1 MINIKMIQKL
11 LQLILLTGCS
21 FSIDISPISQ
31 RYFHSENNNDISY
44 SRGTYLIILADES
57 LRSILE
63 DESTGDFIHFKKTQG
78 YDVEIV
84 NMNDIATSGDLG
96 QKLRKYL
103 EYYYQNN
110 SMLEYVL
117 LIGDVDGSYS
127 VPGFY
132 VSSYSYPE
140 IDITDHYYT
149 FFDDD
154 PLSPDFFIG
163 RWSIRNENELEKI
176 KMRSIGYVTMKF
188 PGSDYSL
195 DPSYLNN
202 ALMVAAS
209 YGGDG
214 IYPVTPVWTSQWLMD
229 ELYYNGYT
237 KVDTAFWQKGDDPG
251 DNTTISNAWNDGV
264 GLIGYRGWGGGTGW
278 AYPDFRNPDLE
289 NLTNVWKLPVVF
301 SFVCNTGNYART
313 GGNHCFAEK
322 AITSGTVNSPTGA
335 VAAIG
340 PSDKDTDTKFN
351 NPMYGTVMDVLLEK
365 KVLELGPALHAGKQ
379 CLISEFGDLLAPD
392 LYDFEGSY
400 AEFYHYVYNILGDP
414 SLPVWLDEPKIMN
427 VDLEE
432 GSNISSS
439 YISVLITDENS
450 MPLSDVV
457 GVIIDSGELI
467 GKGLSNL
474 NGELVVDFNTIT
486 SGSGL
491 ELYLNRAEYI
501 QKKININ
508 YSSDDGANA
517 PLMTYP
523 KAEEGSE
530 YLYSYSSS
538 ESAYNWVE
546 INEIGTNLNLT
557 DDSLIP
563 DLELGFTFNYYGE
576 PFSKLTVCSNGW
588 ASFLPCLKN
597 IDSSEPCNPLP
608 YFYNNSLT
616 HAIGPYAMIAPFFDD
631 LDDNEGTEPFNVYF
645 WTNNLDSAI
654 VEWHEVAQRRTDQF
668 CPDNC
673 EKETFQLILDNKGIN
688 GGNGNIVFQ
697 YKEIYDIDKIED
709 HGATVGVEAP
719 DKNSATQY
727 LFNYAYGENAD
738 TLKNGLSIKFSDSCG
753 EPVSLNWCDCSG
765 NVLDCSGSCGGTA
778 SIDVCG
784 ECAGDG
790 SSCILGCM
798 DSDASNYNSDA
809 TIDDGSCDLS
819 LDDSFLPKEVSLNTF
834 PNPFNPTS
842 KISFSV
848 PSISEVSIVIYSI
861 RGEEVLSLS
870 DQLYQPGYYSIDWNA
885 SNYASG
891 LYIISM
897 TLGDA
902 NISKKVLLLK

>member
-11 LQLILLTGCS
+11 FQLILLTGYS

-31 RYFHSENNNDISY
+31 RYFHSGDDNTFSY
-44 SRGTYLIILADES
+44 SRGTYLIVLADES

-84 NMNDIATSGDLG
+84 NMNEIATSGDLKE
-96 QKLRKYL
+96 KLRKYL

-117 LIGDVDGSYS
+117 LIGDVDGNYS
-127 VPGFY
+127 IPGYY
-132 VSSYSYPE
+132 VASYSYDE

-149 FFDDD
+149 FFDED
-154 PLSPDFFIG
+154 PLTPNFFIG
-163 RWSIRNENELEKI
+163 RWSIRNEDELEKI
-176 KMRSIGYVTMKF
+176 KIRSIGYVTMKF

-229 ELYYNGYT
+229 ELHYNGYA
-237 KVDTAFWQKGDDPG
+237 KVDTAFWQKGDVPG
-251 DNTTISNAWNDGV
+251 DNTTISNAWNEGV

-278 AYPDFRNPDLE
+278 AFPDFRNPDLE
-289 NLTNVWKLPVVF
+289 NLINVWKLPVVF
-301 SFVCNTGNYART
+301 SFVCNTGDYARS
-313 GGNHCFAEK
+313 GGDHCFAEK
-322 AITSGTVNSPTGA
+322 AITCGTVNSPTGA

-379 CLISEFGDLLAPD
+379 CLISEFGKLRAPD
-392 LYDFEGSY
+392 LYNFEGSY

-414 SLPVWLDEPKIMN
+414 SLPVWLDEPKAMN
-427 VDLEE
+427 VNLDE
-432 GSNISSS
+432 GSSISSS
-439 YISVLITDENS
+439 YVSVLVTDENS

-457 GVIIDSGELI
+457 GVIIDSGKLI
-467 GKGLSNL
+467 GKGLSNI
-474 NGELVVDFNTIT
+474 NGELVVDFNTET

-491 ELYLNRAEYI
+491 ELYLNRSEYI

-508 YSSDDGANA
+508 YSTDDGVATPVIA
-517 PLMTYP
+517 YP
-523 KAEEGSE
+523 EAVEQEE

-538 ESAYNWVE
+538 ESNAIGALQYDWIE

-557 DDSLIP
+557 DDSLVP
-563 DLELGFTFNYYGE
+563 DLELGFTFNYYGQA
-576 PFSKLTVCSNGW
+576 FSKLTVCSNGW
-588 ASFLPCLKN
+588 ASFLPCLK
-597 IDSSEPCNPLP
+597 SAESTEPCNPLP

-673 EKETFQLILDNKGIN
+673 EKETFQLILDNKGID

-727 LFNYAYGENAD
+727 LFNYSYGENAD
-738 TLKNGLSIKFSDSCG
+738 TLKNGLAIKFADRCG
-753 EPVSLNWCDCSG
+753 EPVPVSWCDCE
-765 NVLDCSGSCGGTA
+765 GSKRDECGVCGG
-778 SIDVCG
+778 DG
-784 ECAGDG
+784 ECY
-790 SSCILGCM
+790 GCTVM
-798 DSDASNYNSDA
+798 LATNYDSNAL
-809 TIDDGSCDLS
+809 IDDGSCILS
-819 LDDSFLPKEVSLNTF
+819 LEHSLMPEEVSLNAF
-834 PNPFNPTS
+834 PNPFNPVS
-842 KISFSV
+842 QISFSV
-848 PSISEVSIVIYSI
+848 PIISQVSIVIYSI

-870 DQLYQPGYYSIDWNA
+870 DQLYQPGYHSIDWNA